1 MKNMLIG
8 PEVYCATIIGVKSP
22 KDVLTESCW
31 IASWEHLAVHGDKL
45 IFGEFSFWTILDEP
59 LVPSLSKN
67 SCIFQWWRGVASLT
81 WISSVLRL
89 VFVTRKAKS
98 STLRELLL
106 DLPPIPIS
114 LHSARLFSL

>member
-59 LVPSLSKN
+59 LVPSLKARTPVLYSG
-67 SCIFQWWRGVASLT
+67 GVASLT